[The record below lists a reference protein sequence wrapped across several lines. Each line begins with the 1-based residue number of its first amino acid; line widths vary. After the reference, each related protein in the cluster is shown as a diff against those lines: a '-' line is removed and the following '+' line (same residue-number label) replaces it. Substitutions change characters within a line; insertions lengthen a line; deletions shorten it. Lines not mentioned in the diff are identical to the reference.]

1 MPSPPGPACLART
14 SGAGAEQRSH
24 LLSHLHGSFLPPTS
38 PVPSLT
44 RHRPTPKHLAPN
56 CVVSSPVR
64 RRHCSALLEYH
75 RGHKVPLLQQ
85 SRSLHSLASPPSL
98 LDDLTP
104 NPNEPRLR
112 KDPPR
117 KVPSFI
123 LSHTVPFPNSAGQHH
138 LASQHQTRSSPI
150 PTANP
155 PRTWDTRARPWQ
167 YESQLVLSTTTTV
180 SLKRYSD
187 CDSHHYTRSIVVIGP
202 RPSTLHRCRQ
212 CTASP
217 L

>member
-38 PVPSLT
+38 PVSSLT
-44 RHRPTPKHLAPN
+44 RHQPTPKHLAPN

-64 RRHCSALLEYH
+64 RRHCSAFLEYH

-85 SRSLHSLASPPSL
+85 SRSLHSLAGPPSL

-112 KDPPR
+112 RDPPQ
-117 KVPSFI
+117 KGPLLHPVPYSP
-123 LSHTVPFPNSAGQHH
+123 VPKLCRPASPR
-138 LASQHQTRSSPI
+138 LAAPDQVQPYTHGKS
-150 PTANP
+150 TAYLGHPRP
-155 PRTWDTRARPWQ
+155 PVAVRVAAC
-167 YESQLVLSTTTTV
+167 
-180 SLKRYSD
+180 SLY
-187 CDSHHYTRSIVVIGP
+187 HHYRESE
-202 RPSTLHRCRQ
+202 TLFG
-212 CTASP
+212 

>member
-1 MPSPPGPACLART
+1 VPSPPGLACLART

-24 LLSHLHGSFLPPTS
+24 LLSRLHDSFLPPTS
-38 PVPSLT
+38 PVSSLT
-44 RHRPTPKHLAPN
+44 RRPPTRSIWLQN

-64 RRHCSALLEYH
+64 RRHCSAVLEYH

-85 SRSLHSLASPPSL
+85 SRSLHSLAGPPSL

-112 KDPPR
+112 ETPP
-117 KVPSFI
+117 KGPLLHPVPYSP
-123 LSHTVPFPNSAGQHH
+123 VPKLYRPTSPR
-138 LASQHQTRSSPI
+138 LAAPDQVQPYTHGKPTAYLGTRTRS
-150 PTANP
+150 
-155 PRTWDTRARPWQ
+155 WQ

-180 SLKRYSD
+180 SLKHYSD
-187 CDSHHYTRSIVVIGP
+187 CDSHHYTRSLVVIGP